1 MVWSRFLELLH
12 LDLCDIAEVV
22 GYTSR
27 LSLPQS
33 PGDHDQGSLSNLSFL
48 AQVPLSAGLFAIHGA
63 LVHVGEGD
71 IGDAL
76 LDAVLSAGSRSAC
89 VFSVCELFVVS
100 WRSGM
105 HCCRQAFVVGNVLL
119 SAGSHSAFALTV
131 CNGCCSMALWDS
143 VLSAGSHFS
152 FAFAVCNVCCSNA
165 FLDAVFAAGS
175 HSAFAIAVC
184 IGCCSM

>member
-22 GYTSR
+22 RYTSR

-89 VFSVCELFVVS
+89 VFSVCALFVVS

-105 HCCRQAFVVGNVLL
+105 QCCRQALTQQLL
-119 SAGSHSAFALTV
+119 SLWVMSCCRQALTQHLLSCCVMFWQKHSGVALLVAIVCAHSAPGTSGL
-131 CNGCCSMALWDS
+131 CCRM
-143 VLSAGSHFS
+143 VRTSARD
-152 FAFAVCNVCCSNA
+152 
-165 FLDAVFAAGS
+165 L
-175 HSAFAIAVC
+175 
-184 IGCCSM
+184 